1 MADLGRKFAV
11 ALGAAGVTALGFVF
25 TVLDFGDKFG
35 SPNRRYYAVL
45 WFVAFVVSLFVAGRK
60 LYRRVEELEGQ
71 IEQMS
76 LAAPNFR
83 FQKVGGPT
91 VVNLTKRSKE
101 IWQLWFVND
110 PAIRSSAAVA
120 THLTAEVEFVAGDGQ
135 RPFEPFVGQWAIT
148 QKPDHVGWAD
158 PDPTKPPHVNIR
170 NEIDLGLSP
179 VRGKLMLIGQDD
191 DVTGA
196 LVDSSGRTV
205 LSSNVFALSGENIHA
220 KPAHFEHSKYRLD
233 RGINRV
239 RVRLAAENM
248 QAQEFHFAIA
258 RDDRGKVL
266 AVTQITP

>member
-11 ALGAAGVTALGFVF
+11 ALVAAGVTALGFVF
-25 TVLDFGDKFG
+25 TVLDFGDKIG
-35 SPNRRYYAVL
+35 SPNRRYYAVF
-45 WFVAFVVSLFVAGRK
+45 WFVAFVVSLFIAGRK
-60 LYRRVEELEGQ
+60 LYRRVDVLENQ

-76 LAAPNFR
+76 LAAPSIR
-83 FQKVGGPT
+83 FQRVGGPT
-91 VVNLTKRSKE
+91 DINLTKRSKE

-120 THLTAEVEFVAGDGQ
+120 KHLTAEVEFVATDGQ
-135 RPFEPFVGQWAIT
+135 RPFEPFVGQWALT

-158 PDPTKPPHVNIR
+158 PDSTKPPHVNIR

-196 LVDSSGRTV
+196 HVVGGNTMIF
-205 LSSNVFALSGENIHA
+205 SNVFALSGENIHA

-233 RGINRV
+233 KSINRV

-258 RDDRGKVL
+258 RDDIGKVQ
-266 AVTQITP
+266 AITQIMP